1 MLHVVVNTSSIYHN
15 KSLFQNVTNSQIV
28 DSIFVNVKCKCNVN
42 TVIKEKIEIIRQA
55 NIYIR
60 ISF

>member
-15 KSLFQNVTNSQIV
+15 KSLFQNVTNSHIV
-28 DSIFVNVKCKCNVN
+28 DSIFVNRKCKCNVN

-55 NIYIR
+55 NIMR